1 MRGDDIQ
8 HPNDFPTLTNE
19 QICELAAAVC
29 DDFGG
34 DLSRA
39 AFIEKLWLLVEDVP
53 GFEAGEVDAGLIESM
68 WAAYSG
74 RPPNS

>member
-1 MRGDDIQ
+1 MNDI
-8 HPNDFPTLTNE
+8 HHHNNFPTLTNE

-39 AFIEKLWLLVEDVP
+39 AFMEKLRLLFEDVS
-53 GFEAGEVDAGLIESM
+53 GFEAGKVDERFIEM
-68 WAAYSG
+68 AWTIYSG

>member
-1 MRGDDIQ
+1 MNDTQR
-8 HPNDFPTLTNE
+8 PNDFPPLTNE

-34 DLSRA
+34 DLARA
-39 AFIEKLWLLVEDVP
+39 AFTEKLLLLLEDVP
-53 GFEAGEVDAGLIESM
+53 GFEVGKVDARFIKLA

>member
-1 MRGDDIQ
+1 MDETQ
-8 HPNDFPTLTNE
+8 HPNNFPTLTNE

-39 AFIEKLWLLVEDVP
+39 AFMEKLLLFLEDVL
-53 GFEAGEVDAGLIESM
+53 GFEAGDADAMLIESTR
-68 WAAYSG
+68 AAYRG
-74 RPPNS
+74 RLLES